1 MSTAIDY
8 DVSTNEIDIKDITLF
23 IKAQGNDQWLTHYGR
38 MKDYRFMIQ
47 MLRNMMFEEYGE
59 LSKIEE
65 VLNMEKG

>member
-8 DVSTNEIDIKDITLF
+8 DVTTNEIDIKDITLF
-23 IKAQGNDQWLTHYGR
+23 IKAQGNDQWSTHYER
-38 MKDYRFMIQ
+38 MKDYTFMIR

-65 VLNMEKG
+65 VLDMERV

>member
-8 DVSTNEIDIKDITLF
+8 DVTTNEIDIKDITLF
-23 IKAQGNDQWLTHYGR
+23 IKAQRNVQWSTHYER
-38 MKDYRFMIQ
+38 MKDCRFMIQ

-65 VLNMEKG
+65 VLNMEKV

>member
-8 DVSTNEIDIKDITLF
+8 DVTTNEIDIKDITLF

-38 MKDYRFMIQ
+38 MKDCRFMIQ

-65 VLNMEKG
+65 VLNMEKR

>member
-23 IKAQGNDQWLTHYGR
+23 IKAQGNDQWSTHYER

-65 VLNMEKG
+65 VLNMEKM

>member
-8 DVSTNEIDIKDITLF
+8 DVTTNKICIKDITLF
-23 IKAQGNDQWLTHYGR
+23 IKALGNDQWSTHYGR

-65 VLNMEKG
+65 VLNMEKV

>member
-8 DVSTNEIDIKDITLF
+8 DVTTNKICIKDIPLF
-23 IKAQGNDQWLTHYGR
+23 IEALGNDQWSTHYGR
-38 MKDYRFMIQ
+38 MKDCRFMIQ

-65 VLNMEKG
+65 ALNMEKV